1 MEIERKTVTV
11 EEAATILGVGR
22 NKAYEAAR
30 SGEIPTIRIGKRL
43 LVPLTALERLLAVG
57 AQPLGANDG
66 NAGKAAPLA
75 EEEKRRCHRARIN
88 PRRHEPCR

>member
-1 MEIERKTVTV
+1 MEIERQTVTV

-43 LVPLTALERLLAVG
+43 LVPRAALKRLLAVG
-57 AQPLGANDG
+57 AQPLGVNDP
-66 NAGKAAPLA
+66 AQPEKAS
-75 EEEKRRCHRARIN
+75 R
-88 PRRHEPCR
+88 

>member
-1 MEIERKTVTV
+1 MEIQRRTVTV

-43 LVPLTALERLLAVG
+43 LVPLAALERLLAVG
-57 AQPLGANDG
+57 VHPLGANDL
-66 NAGKAAPLA
+66 AQPEKA
-75 EEEKRRCHRARIN
+75 
-88 PRRHEPCR
+88 

>member
-1 MEIERKTVTV
+1 MEIERKTVTI

-43 LVPLTALERLLAVG
+43 LVPQVALNRLLAAEAQTVG
-57 AQPLGANDG
+57 A
-66 NAGKAAPLA
+66 NAQSDKAS
-75 EEEKRRCHRARIN
+75 R
-88 PRRHEPCR
+88 

>member
-1 MEIERKTVTV
+1 MEIERQTVTV

-43 LVPLTALERLLAVG
+43 LVPVASLERLLAVG
-57 AQPLGANDG
+57 AQPLANDLTQPE
-66 NAGKAAPLA
+66 KASR
-75 EEEKRRCHRARIN
+75 ECQ
-88 PRRHEPCR
+88 

>member
-43 LVPLTALERLLAVG
+43 LVPQVALEQLLAVG
-57 AQPLGANDG
+57 VEQLGANDL
-66 NAGKAAPLA
+66 AQPDKAS
-75 EEEKRRCHRARIN
+75 R
-88 PRRHEPCR
+88 

>member
-43 LVPLTALERLLAVG
+43 LVP
-57 AQPLGANDG
+57 
-66 NAGKAAPLA
+66 
-75 EEEKRRCHRARIN
+75 
-88 PRRHEPCR
+88 

>member
-1 MEIERKTVTV
+1 MEIERQTVTV

-43 LVPLTALERLLAVG
+43 LVPRAALKRLLAVG
-57 AQPLGANDG
+57 AQPLGVNDLPE
-66 NAGKAAPLA
+66 KAS
-75 EEEKRRCHRARIN
+75 R
-88 PRRHEPCR
+88 

>member
-1 MEIERKTVTV
+1 MEIERRTVTV
-11 EEAATILGVGR
+11 QEAATILSVGR

-57 AQPLGANDG
+57 AKPLGAND
-66 NAGKAAPLA
+66 LA
-75 EEEKRRCHRARIN
+75 RPERASR
-88 PRRHEPCR
+88 

>member
-1 MEIERKTVTV
+1 MEIQRMTVTV

-43 LVPLTALERLLAVG
+43 LVPRAALNNSSQLEPNRSARMT
-57 AQPLGANDG
+57 QPS
-66 NAGKAAPLA
+66 
-75 EEEKRRCHRARIN
+75 
-88 PRRHEPCR
+88 PRRRPANASGPE